1 MHNDTSRNR
10 RDEEC
15 VRCRCEPVGSDRES
29 QGRGRFVQKTSR
41 DTPEGTPKNTVFG
54 SSFCRGLCSA
64 PVVRDSTIDTRTA
77 RQQRRKLPRFAPP
90 APSVPARGLMWILAP
105 FVRTSGAQFVAKK
118 FPLRSRIGAPGL
130 VTPHALSKP
139 GVYSE
144 SLRIKIAPTECMRC
158 DK

>member
-1 MHNDTSRNR
+1 MSRSVLTENHR
-10 RDEEC
+10 GEG
-15 VRCRCEPVGSDRES
+15 GSFRKHLAIHPK
-29 QGRGRFVQKTSR
+29 QHPKIQFPGRV
-41 DTPEGTPKNTVFG
+41 
-54 SSFCRGLCSA
+54 FCRGLCSA